1 MEDKLEKYILK
12 FINLNAENEDR
23 FEKTKHELDGL
34 LNKRIESLDF
44 RLKNNVDDMKA
55 YATTDFDKQK
65 LFRTEL
71 EQYVQQ
77 LHTNIGEMEKKRI
90 EDLETNLKF
99 ITKLKEEN
107 FEMKKQ

>member
-23 FEKTKHELDGL
+23 FEKTKRELDGL

-44 RLKNNVDDMKA
+44 RLKNNVDDMRA

-107 FEMKKQ
+107 LEMKKQ